1 MSLNIVIDCDPGHD
15 DAVAILLANKL
26 ANLKSITTV
35 AGNTDLANTTK
46 NALALVEFLGAD
58 IPVHS
63 GADQALAGAVRNAR
77 HVHGKTGFG
86 GTNLPAPKRPVAS
99 EDAVNHIIEQVK
111 AIDDLW
117 LVAVGPLT
125 NIALAIEAYPAM
137 ANRLAGLSIMGG
149 STGPGNATPAAEF
162 NIWADPEAARAVLT
176 SGLNPIIC
184 GLNLTQQFLSDDDFV
199 EVLATAG
206 QPVPGFVAELYSY
219 MHDRMDAII
228 GERRA
233 ALHDPC
239 AVLVVTHPHLFELTD
254 MYVDVELTGE
264 ISRGMTLFDQRR
276 TLARTPPNCRVA
288 TKIDADKSR
297 SLVLTTLLEYSSP

>member
-125 NIALAIEAYPAM
+125 NIALAMDKYARM
-137 ANRLAGLSIMGG
+137 
-149 STGPGNATPAAEF
+149 ST
-162 NIWADPEAARAVLT
+162 
-176 SGLNPIIC
+176 
-184 GLNLTQQFLSDDDFV
+184 
-199 EVLATAG
+199 
-206 QPVPGFVAELYSY
+206 
-219 MHDRMDAII
+219 
-228 GERRA
+228 
-233 ALHDPC
+233 
-239 AVLVVTHPHLFELTD
+239 
-254 MYVDVELTGE
+254 
-264 ISRGMTLFDQRR
+264 SRF
-276 TLARTPPNCRVA
+276 
-288 TKIDADKSR
+288 KSQ
-297 SLVLTTLLEYSSP
+297 